1 MWRRLLARYRSAE
14 DLLAAVRFGLIGVAM
29 LLATRLLADALHLN

>member
-1 MWRRLLARYRSAE
+1 MWRRLVARYRSAE
-14 DLLAAVRFGLIGVAM
+14 DLVAAALFGLVGVAM